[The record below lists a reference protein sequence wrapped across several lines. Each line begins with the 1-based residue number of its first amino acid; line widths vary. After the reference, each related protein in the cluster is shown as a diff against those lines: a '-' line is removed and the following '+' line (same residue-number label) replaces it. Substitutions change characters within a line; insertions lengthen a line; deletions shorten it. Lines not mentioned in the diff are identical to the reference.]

1 MLKPF
6 AIVEFQSFCRLNKNS
21 QINSSLAMKA
31 SAKSIVYEM
40 ISHLLL
46 VLRMLIALRAANR
59 SNLDTAGLRAVYQ

>member
-1 MLKPF
+1 MVKAF
-6 AIVEFQSFCRLNKNS
+6 AIVEFQSFWRLNKNS
-21 QINSSLAMKA
+21 RINFSLAMKA

-46 VLRMLIALRAANR
+46 VLRMLIALRPANR